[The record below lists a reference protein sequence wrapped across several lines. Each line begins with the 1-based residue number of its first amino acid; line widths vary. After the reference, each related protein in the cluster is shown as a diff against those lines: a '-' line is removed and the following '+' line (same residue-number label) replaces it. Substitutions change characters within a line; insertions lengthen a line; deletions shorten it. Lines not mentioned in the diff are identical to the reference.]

1 MLPLQ
6 NVTDGFVIQDIDGL
20 DPVKANIVSTGFAQM
35 DGEQYQSSSLPSR
48 NITLKLGLEAS
59 LYAAGSV
66 RDLRNR
72 LYKYLMPKSFVTLT
86 FRDQTFPEITI
97 DGYVE
102 SLDTK
107 LFVKEPEAT
116 ISILCMTPNFKATQS
131 RTLQGQTVT
140 SVSGASTTID
150 YSGTAPSGIMVNLPF
165 NRAVTSFT
173 LQNTNV
179 NGETTSMEFSG
190 AFASGDTLVIQTAP
204 GDKNVE
210 SLKVGVRTPMLHTLS
225 SYSGWISLD
234 PGPNY
239 FKVIVAGAAMNYL
252 LTYTDNYGGL

>member
-6 NVTDGFVIQDIDGL
+6 NVTEGFVIQDIDGL

-35 DGEQYQSSSLPSR
+35 DGEQYQSSSLTSR

-86 FRDQTFPEITI
+86 FRDRYLPEVII

-116 ISILCMTPNFKATQS
+116 ISILCMTPEFRATQS
-131 RTLQGQTVT
+131 RTLQSQTVT
-140 SVSGASTTID
+140 SVSSANTTID
-150 YSGTAPSGIMVNLPF
+150 YAGTAPSGIMLILPF

-179 NGETTSMEFSG
+179 NSETTSMEFSG
-190 AFASGDTLVIQTAP
+190 AFASGDSLSIYTSP
-204 GDKNVE
+204 GEKDVVLTKT
-210 SLKVGVRTPMLHTLS
+210 GVKTPMLHTLS

-239 FKVIVAGAAMNYL
+239 FKVVVAGTAMNYL
-252 LTYTDNYGGL
+252 LTYTDKYGGL